1 MHVCT
6 HEAGGDQKEAGVNRK
21 DEKLGKIE
29 VGIEEGGREEDQAKT
44 GEAKQGLV
52 YFLL

>member
-1 MHVCT
+1 MCT

-29 VGIEEGGREEDQAKT
+29 VEIQELRR
-44 GEAKQGLV
+44 KQRTE
-52 YFLL
+52 YKS